1 MSTMNL
7 DSLNACLHQIA
18 TRTMRPHDPV
28 LILNARKGYFKIQSG
43 HIPLKYNETLIAD
56 NLDIDGI
63 PGWTDWPDP
72 TGIYVTSPWALMD
85 FIRMVFNE
93 KTPGAANTQG
103 QGRMNTDRD
112 ANQGGIHHDY

>member
-28 LILNARKGYFKIQSG
+28 LVLDTESGHFSIQSSQTDLD
-43 HIPLKYNETLIAD
+43 PQETLIAD
-56 NLDIDGI
+56 NLDTDGI

-72 TGIYVTSPWALMD
+72 TGIYVADPWELMK
-85 FIRMVFNE
+85 FIQMVFNE
-93 KTPGAANTQG
+93 TETAPGAANTQG
-103 QGRMNTDRD
+103 QGPHLSSPL
-112 ANQGGIHHDY
+112 IIE